1 MQQPM
6 NHSQADPRS
15 DTRWLAPLFV
25 ANAPQDL
32 RDALQATSLSVENL
46 RSITI
51 VGSAGEGQRLVRI
64 CANNNI
70 KVDAIVDDDAS
81 KVGSVIEGLSV
92 QTTMRLHPYRKQP
105 LSCRFASR
113 TQRQQTAPRSRL

>member
-1 MQQPM
+1 M

-15 DTRWLAPLFV
+15 DTRWLAPLRGECPPGSARRF
-25 ANAPQDL
+25 ASDQ
-32 RDALQATSLSVENL
+32 SLCKNL
-46 RSITI
+46 RWITI

-92 QTTMRLHPYRKQP
+92 QM
-105 LSCRFASR
+105 SW
-113 TQRQQTAPRSRL
+113 SRLSEQLFRVDKWSVCRG